1 MSSTEEHELAEPV
14 FRPVHRR
21 MVPVIAQFWFEQSG
35 ESISN
40 FRSFIQTNERLLKDR
55 SFPRAVARRF
65 EREAQEWLIARAVKT
80 AATKV
85 A

>member
-1 MSSTEEHELAEPV
+1 MSSTEEYELAEPM

-21 MVPVIAQFWFEQSG
+21 LVPVIAQFWFEQSG
-35 ESISN
+35 EAICHY
-40 FRSFIQTNERLLKDR
+40 RSFIQTNERLLKDR

-65 EREAQEWLIARAVKT
+65 EREAQEWLIARATKT
-80 AATKV
+80 AAMKV